1 MKCIRALSLMCV
13 LCATFLYRAA
23 PAAENNILLV
33 NLISYTTPE
42 SRKAIEYAKA
52 ARSQGRPVVIFLN
65 DRGVLVAS
73 RANAE
78 KFKEQQQHLN
88 ELMKN
93 GATVLICPHCM
104 KLYGVAES
112 DLLAGIQI
120 ARESDHS

>member
-1 MKCIRALSLMCV
+1 MKSSRILAL
-13 LCATFLYRAA
+13 LCAVCAISFFR
-23 PAAENNILLV
+23 PAIGADKNYLLI
-33 NLISYTTPE
+33 NLTSYNTPE
-42 SRKAIEYAKA
+42 AQTAIDYSKAELKH
-52 ARSQGRPVVIFLN
+52 GRPVVIFLN

-104 KLYGVAES
+104 KLYGVAGS

>member
-1 MKCIRALSLMCV
+1 MKFIRALSLMCV
-13 LCATFLYRAA
+13 LCATFLYRGA

-42 SRKAIEYAKA
+42 SHKAIEYAKA
-52 ARSQGRPVVIFLN
+52 ARGQGRPVVIFLY
-65 DRGVLVAS
+65 DRAVMVAS
-73 RANAE
+73 KENADQFR
-78 KFKEQQQHLN
+78 KQQRNLT
-88 ELMKN
+88 ELVKV

-120 ARESDHS
+120 AEADNG